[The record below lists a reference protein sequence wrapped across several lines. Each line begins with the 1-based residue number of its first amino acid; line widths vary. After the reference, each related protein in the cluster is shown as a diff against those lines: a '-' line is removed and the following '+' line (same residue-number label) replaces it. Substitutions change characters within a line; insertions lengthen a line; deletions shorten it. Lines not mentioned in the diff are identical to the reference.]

1 MSDQL
6 RALEVATGKSQTD
19 GATDFPNI
27 PAVPN
32 TESPGVANFL
42 ASVKQWLEKAAG
54 SGLTGFASKKDL
66 VNAGIGQV
74 TPGGGFLPVVPDQTI
89 PPVPTGLLASGA
101 MTNII
106 VEWDDP
112 NAKYGNHGYTE
123 VWAAQADNFSTAVL
137 VSTAS
142 GFMFAH
148 AVGEG
153 STRYYWIRFV
163 STSGVKGPFNS
174 VTGTLGQT
182 SQSPAFFLG
191 VLSGQLSTSQL
202 NAALNSRID
211 LIDGPG
217 SLAGS
222 VNARLQTVQS
232 QINDLLLIPEYLA
245 GTTYNTGDQ
254 VTYSGKIY
262 RAKST
267 TTGNLPTNTT
277 YWELIGDYSTLG
289 ETVAAHTAQI
299 GTLTTELDAEVTA
312 RETLAAGVATKGRVF
327 RQSTAPT
334 TGMSEGDI
342 WIDTSS
348 SYSST
353 QDYFFSDYTT
363 PKHKMYQY
371 SGGGWVDS
379 TDDLVYENVAAIQ
392 NESSVRASAD
402 DALSVSL
409 TALTARV
416 GTAEAAI
423 VTEQSTRASADS
435 ALSSRATALEAT
447 VNSGT
452 DGNVALKAR
461 IATEETA
468 RASGDS
474 ANASSISAISARLNS
489 GGDVSNAIVLSQT
502 TANTAVTSAN
512 TAQTTANSKIKT
524 FFQASQPTAST
535 TGDLWVD
542 TDDNNRI
549 YRWNGSAWQDAHD
562 ARISATASS
571 ITTLQTTVGGHTT
584 SIQTQQTSINGLV
597 GQYTVKIDNNGYVS
611 GFGLAST
618 ANNATPFS
626 EFQIVADKFSIAPV
640 ATSHSATDGSPFF
653 YLTAPTTINGV
664 SVPAGAY
671 MKSAYIHDASITN
684 AKIQNAAI
692 DSAKIADASI
702 VTAKIQDAAIST
714 AKIQDAAIT
723 TAKIGNAAITNALI
737 ADAQITSAKIADAQ
751 ITSAK
756 IGYAA
761 IGAAHIQDISVDT
774 IKIANYAITVSQSA
788 AQNVNVWG
796 SGESGWFGFPAIY
809 TNPLYAQG
817 GGSTTPQ
824 SVLVFAEVKIYD
836 TDIYRILGGTTC
848 GVYIQ
853 KNGSNVTDVQRV
865 NFPNGDLIGPVK
877 DGYGP
882 KLNFFFIDT
891 SVSGN
896 PSYRLYITPPNALP
910 SSGPN
915 PHYATVMTKMMC
927 LSMLR

>member
-1 MSDQL
+1 MSDPL

-27 PAVPN
+27 PAVPS

-42 ASVKQWLEKAAG
+42 SSVKQWLEKASG

-112 NAKYGNHGYTE
+112 TNSYGNHGYTE
-123 VWAAQADNFSTAVL
+123 VWAAQTNNFSTAVL
-137 VSTAS
+137 VSMAS

-163 STSGVKGPFNS
+163 STTGVKGPFNS

-182 SQSPAFFLG
+182 SSSPTFLLG

-202 NAALNSRID
+202 NTALNSRID
-211 LIDGPG
+211 LIDGPNT
-217 SLAGS
+217 LAGS
-222 VNARLQTVQS
+222 VNARLQTLQS
-232 QINDLLLIPEYLA
+232 QVNDLLLIPEYVA

-254 VTYSGKIY
+254 VTYTGKIY

-371 SGGGWVDS
+371 SSGGWVDS

-423 VTEQSTRASADS
+423 VTEQSTRASADG
-435 ALSSRATALEAT
+435 ALST
-447 VNSGT
+447 
-452 DGNVALKAR
+452 
-461 IATEETA
+461 
-468 RASGDS
+468 
-474 ANASSISAISARLNS
+474 SISSL
-489 GGDVSNAIVLSQT
+489 T
-502 TANTAVTSAN
+502 
-512 TAQTTANSKIKT
+512 
-524 FFQASQPTAST
+524 
-535 TGDLWVD
+535 
-542 TDDNNRI
+542 
-549 YRWNGSAWQDAHD
+549 
-562 ARISATASS
+562 
-571 ITTLQTTVGGHTT
+571 TTVSGHTT
-584 SIQTQQTSINGLV
+584 SIQTQQTSIDGLV
-597 GQYTVKIDNNGYVS
+597 GQYTVKIDNDGYVS

-618 ANNATPFS
+618 ATNATPFS

-684 AKIQNAAI
+684 AKIANAAI

-714 AKIQDAAIT
+714 AKINDAAIT
-723 TAKIGNAAITNALI
+723 TAKIGTGAITTALI
-737 ADAQITSAKIADAQ
+737 ADANITTAKIADANITTAKIADAQ
-751 ITSAK
+751 ITTAK
-756 IGYAA
+756 IGDAQITTA
-761 IGAAHIQDISVDT
+761 KIGAAAVQSANIADLSVGT
-774 IKIANYAITVSQSA
+774 LKIENNAITVGTSGVFSG
-788 AQNVNVWG
+788 G
-796 SGESGWFGFPAIY
+796 SGGVWLTLSQPALVTLIASGVDVYDPGI
-809 TNPLYAQG
+809 
-817 GGSTTPQ
+817 
-824 SVLVFAEVKIYD
+824 EV
-836 TDIYRILGGTTC
+836 T
-848 GVYIQ
+848 
-853 KNGSNVTDVQRV
+853 
-865 NFPNGDLIGPVK
+865 
-877 DGYGP
+877 YG
-882 KLNFFFIDT
+882 
-891 SVSGN
+891 
-896 PSYRLYITPPNALP
+896 
-910 SSGPN
+910 
-915 PHYATVMTKMMC
+915 ATVTFGISGVSSHVASGAGSHMWSLPQGSYYCTISSTAGGFTSSC
-927 LSMLR
+927 VITAFAFLR